1 MTLRTGVARRAA
13 SLVALVALAAV
24 ALAACAAPGPRPVA
38 LGEEECGYCRMT
50 VTDARF
56 AAEART
62 ARGRVHVFDS
72 IECLAG
78 YANAT
83 PAGERRA
90 LWVTDYDHPG
100 TFLAA
105 DSAAFWRV
113 GGVGSPM
120 GKGLLATAG
129 APPAGVATPGT
140 PLRWRDVL
148 ALMAREGMTQAAAA
162 GGGHG
167 HAD

>member
-1 MTLRTGVARRAA
+1 
-13 SLVALVALAAV
+13 
-24 ALAACAAPGPRPVA
+24 VA
-38 LGEEECGYCRMT
+38 LGQEECGYCRMT
-50 VTDARF
+50 VADARF

-62 ARGRVHVFDS
+62 AHGRVHVFDS

-83 PAGERRA
+83 PAGELRGV
-90 LWVTDYDHPG
+90 WVTDYDHPG
-100 TFLAA
+100 SFLAA

-129 APPAGVATPGT
+129 PPPAGVAEVGA

-148 ALMAREGMTQAAAA
+148 ALVASEGMTQTA
-162 GGGHG
+162 GAGHG